1 MSKEIRISFK
11 NFPIFFLILVTT
23 SSLVNSQQE
32 ASFSLYMFNHQLIN
46 PAYVGAQDYTQITMT
61 NRSQWQQFQGAPIT
75 QSFNIGHRFRSKI
88 ALGASVVHDKIGPL
102 KNTSASLD
110 FAYHLNLNNK
120 NLKLSLGLKFTRRYN
135 SLDYSIIN
143 PLEDFDITFS
153 TQPENDSK
161 INFGTGFYLH
171 NEKFY
176 LGVGIPNILKDDL
189 VGLKR
194 NYYLITGGLIKLNNS
209 FQLKPSLLFQAT
221 HGNDLIYDNSI
232 LVVFKNGFWLGPQYR
247 AKVNSFLPNPKNS
260 GYYGVIAG
268 IHLNKSMSLGY
279 AYQGSL
285 ANQAIG
291 ITNTSH
297 EVLLRIHLVPNVK
310 GFIRSPRL
318 F

>member
-1 MSKEIRISFK
+1 M
-11 NFPIFFLILVTT
+11 ILVMT
-23 SSLVNSQQE
+23 SSMVHSQQE
-32 ASFSLYMFNHQLIN
+32 ASFSLYMFNQQLIN
-46 PAYVGAQDYTQITMT
+46 PAYVGAQDYTQLTMT
-61 NRSQWQQFQGAPIT
+61 NRSQWQQFEGAPIT
-75 QSFNIGHRFRSKI
+75 QAFSIGHKFRSKI

-110 FAYHLNLNNK
+110 FCYHLNLNDK
-120 NLKLSLGLKFTRRYN
+120 NLKLSLGLKFTKRYN
-135 SLDYSIIN
+135 SLDYSMIN

-176 LGVGIPNILKDDL
+176 VGVGIPNILEDDL

-232 LVVFKNGFWLGPQYR
+232 LVVFNNRVWLGPQYR
-247 AKVNSFLPNPKNS
+247 ATVSSFLPNQKKS

-268 IHLNKSMSLGY
+268 IHLNKNMSLGY

-297 EVLLRIHLVPNVK
+297 EILLRIHLVPNVK

>member
-11 NFPIFFLILVTT
+11 DLSIFWMILVMT
-23 SSLVNSQQE
+23 SSMVHSQQE

-46 PAYVGAQDYTQITMT
+46 PAYVGAQDYTQLTMT
-61 NRSQWQQFQGAPIT
+61 NRSQWQQFDGAPIT
-75 QSFNIGHRFRSKI
+75 QAFSIGHKFRSKI
-88 ALGASVVHDKIGPL
+88 ALGASVVHDNIGPL
-102 KNTSASLD
+102 KNTSTSLD
-110 FAYHLNLNNK
+110 FSYHLNLNDK
-120 NLKLSLGLKFTRRYN
+120 NLKLSLGLKFTKRYN
-135 SLDYSIIN
+135 SLDYSMIN

-176 LGVGIPNILKDDL
+176 VGVGIPYILEDDL

-221 HGNDLIYDNSI
+221 HGNDLIYDNSV
-232 LVVFKNGFWLGPQYR
+232 LVVFKNRVWLGPQYR
-247 AKVNSFLPNPKNS
+247 AKLSSFLPNQKKS

-268 IHLNKSMSLGY
+268 IHLNKNMSLGY

-297 EVLLRIHLVPNVK
+297 RLLEIN
-310 GFIRSPRL
+310 GFWIE
-318 F
+318 